1 MCFVVSIGF
10 AQNLRVHG
18 TVKDTRG
25 DAVIGASIII
35 KGDATKGASTDI
47 DGNYSINNVP
57 QNATLVVSSIGMKTQ
72 EVAVS
77 GKSVINIT
85 MKDDTELL
93 NEVVVVGYGT
103 QKKVN
108 LTGSVSSVDTKTL
121 EARPVQNVAQ
131 ALQGAVPGLNFN
143 VNNAGGALNSKM
155 SMNIRGAGTIGNGSN
170 SSPLVL
176 IDGTE
181 GDLYSIAPN
190 DIESISVL
198 KDAASS
204 SIYGS
209 RAAFGVILV
218 TTKSGKKGRM
228 SVSYN
233 GNMRYSTA
241 TQIPE
246 MPNSYDFARYWNDA
260 AANNGEGLPFNDEML
275 EKI

>member
-1 MCFVVSIGF
+1 MKKRDFFNLRSIITLVMCFVVSIGF

-108 LTGSVSSVDTKTL
+108 LTGSV
-121 EARPVQNVAQ
+121 
-131 ALQGAVPGLNFN
+131 FC
-143 VNNAGGALNSKM
+143 
-155 SMNIRGAGTIGNGSN
+155 
-170 SSPLVL
+170 
-176 IDGTE
+176 
-181 GDLYSIAPN
+181 
-190 DIESISVL
+190 
-198 KDAASS
+198 
-204 SIYGS
+204 
-209 RAAFGVILV
+209 
-218 TTKSGKKGRM
+218 
-228 SVSYN
+228 
-233 GNMRYSTA
+233 
-241 TQIPE
+241 
-246 MPNSYDFARYWNDA
+246 
-260 AANNGEGLPFNDEML
+260 
-275 EKI
+275 